1 MAKNN
6 KEQEDKSKVK
16 LYKTKHGWFSAL
28 TRFFK
33 MFSFR
38 TKKEVKPTNFQDLDS
53 LKNANVSDSRDAYKK
68 GAATV
73 ATLLG
78 IGATGAANPTEA
90 HAATTTVDQ
99 SSQIIGSGSGSTS
112 TSTSGST
119 SNTSTSE
126 STASTSSDH
135 SSSTS
140 TSTSI
145 SGSSTSTSKS
155 NASTS
160 TSTTSTSTSQSN
172 ASTSESTT
180 SNSVS
185 SSTAATTGAQSV
197 STVMNESLTS
207 DNASLASESG
217 I

>member
-1 MAKNN
+1 MAKNK

-78 IGATGAANPTEA
+78 IGATRKNNNVRAVR
-90 HAATTTVDQ
+90 TTD
-99 SSQIIGSGSGSTS
+99 S
-112 TSTSGST
+112 
-119 SNTSTSE
+119 
-126 STASTSSDH
+126 
-135 SSSTS
+135 
-140 TSTSI
+140 
-145 SGSSTSTSKS
+145 
-155 NASTS
+155 
-160 TSTTSTSTSQSN
+160 
-172 ASTSESTT
+172 
-180 SNSVS
+180 
-185 SSTAATTGAQSV
+185 
-197 STVMNESLTS
+197 
-207 DNASLASESG
+207 
-217 I
+217 